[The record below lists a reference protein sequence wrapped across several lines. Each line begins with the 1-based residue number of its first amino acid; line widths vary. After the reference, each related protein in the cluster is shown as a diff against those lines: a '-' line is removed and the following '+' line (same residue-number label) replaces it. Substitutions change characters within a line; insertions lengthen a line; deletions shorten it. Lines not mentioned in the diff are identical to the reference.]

1 MGVDG
6 FPRSGLEA
14 GGVSLEEAGM
24 AAFLAE
30 ANAAPSREEPED
42 RMPSFKSTT
51 SEEEAVEAGV
61 KMEVLAR
68 IFSDVSAPAS
78 VSTAQPP
85 EIIEAGSALVRG
97 MLSNLL
103 KKRSVPLTLAITTD
117 STMVYRVLVVA
128 LLITCCSAF
137 MAPVMPRFL
146 WTKAT
151 PAVASIE
158 SEPYPSSLSM
168 QATAAALLAALLAW
182 VALHSRGKRLLPPL
196 AEAGLFATV
205 RAMTT
210 AHAPWFLLALARTW
224 QPRLP
229 LAHAAPAALG
239 CRGGRE
245 TRCTHLALTLT
256 RTPTPTPTLIPN
268 PSANL
273 NQVDAVCTVFEAS
286 IDKPSLYAVFDGAA
300 CGLPTMFTM
309 KSADPRWA
317 HARKGVVHAF
327 AHARIQRALLRG
339 QPKLECVL
347 QGVEALQ
354 GAPFDP
360 AVLLAELSLDLLG
373 DSMLGGFDFGLAAS
387 AASGAAATGPER
399 GTPPSLGREYISNL
413 TYILPEYALRQ
424 PNDPLRKYLLRLLP
438 RALASRCFPLAAA
451 ADHAAQRN
459 MQIAQLVLDE
469 FRQRRD
475 AASPEE
481 RAALDET
488 ILGHL
493 VDNNMYSSEAM
504 RCADVGSFLAA
515 GHDTT
520 GYTLAWFLC
529 ELARSPE
536 RAARLRDELARHEPA
551 EASPYL
557 HACVHETLRLWPVGA
572 TGSIRETL
580 APIELADGTRIPAG
594 AICQMPFLLIHRLAD
609 IPAPEEWRPE
619 RWLDDEGKVR
629 TPDRLLPVSFSL
641 GKHNCVGQALA
652 TAELRRVAAA
662 LAIRFEFEAVEPP
675 RLFPHAQAERCQA
688 ARSQVERRQPGEG
701 VTRVCE
707 MRPTLSR
714 HLEDSTAL
722 RPQPQRRACL
732 ESGPYILI

>member
-1 MGVDG
+1 MEIDG

-224 QPRLP
+224 PRGSRVFRLRMP
-229 LAHAAPAALG
+229 LLQHWVVVVDVRRAAP
-239 CRGGRE
+239 
-245 TRCTHLALTLT
+245 T
-256 RTPTPTPTLIPN
+256 
-268 PSANL
+268 
-273 NQVDAVCTVFEAS
+273 
-286 IDKPSLYAVFDGAA
+286 
-300 CGLPTMFTM
+300 
-309 KSADPRWA
+309 
-317 HARKGVVHAF
+317 
-327 AHARIQRALLRG
+327 
-339 QPKLECVL
+339 
-347 QGVEALQ
+347 
-354 GAPFDP
+354 
-360 AVLLAELSLDLLG
+360 
-373 DSMLGGFDFGLAAS
+373 
-387 AASGAAATGPER
+387 
-399 GTPPSLGREYISNL
+399 
-413 TYILPEYALRQ
+413 
-424 PNDPLRKYLLRLLP
+424 
-438 RALASRCFPLAAA
+438 
-451 ADHAAQRN
+451 
-459 MQIAQLVLDE
+459 
-469 FRQRRD
+469 
-475 AASPEE
+475 
-481 RAALDET
+481 
-488 ILGHL
+488 
-493 VDNNMYSSEAM
+493 
-504 RCADVGSFLAA
+504 
-515 GHDTT
+515 
-520 GYTLAWFLC
+520 
-529 ELARSPE
+529 
-536 RAARLRDELARHEPA
+536 
-551 EASPYL
+551 
-557 HACVHETLRLWPVGA
+557 
-572 TGSIRETL
+572 
-580 APIELADGTRIPAG
+580 
-594 AICQMPFLLIHRLAD
+594 
-609 IPAPEEWRPE
+609 
-619 RWLDDEGKVR
+619 
-629 TPDRLLPVSFSL
+629 
-641 GKHNCVGQALA
+641 
-652 TAELRRVAAA
+652 
-662 LAIRFEFEAVEPP
+662 
-675 RLFPHAQAERCQA
+675 
-688 ARSQVERRQPGEG
+688 
-701 VTRVCE
+701 
-707 MRPTLSR
+707 
-714 HLEDSTAL
+714 
-722 RPQPQRRACL
+722 
-732 ESGPYILI
+732 